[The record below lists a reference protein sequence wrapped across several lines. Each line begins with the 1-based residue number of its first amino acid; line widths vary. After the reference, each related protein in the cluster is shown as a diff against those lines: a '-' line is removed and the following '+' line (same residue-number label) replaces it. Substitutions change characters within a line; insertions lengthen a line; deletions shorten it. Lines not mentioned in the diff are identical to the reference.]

1 MQAARRATPQ
11 SSKDPTDNSDPRP
24 RDGPAAGE
32 VEREEK
38 HKARSFKI
46 RMMSTAASSSEHPRR
61 SDYECDPV
69 TAPVEFSRDFQD
81 LVLVPLIESR
91 RVLAIRGCLEQGAEA
106 APRSPVVAAARQAFW
121 IRVRQKVDGG
131 GAARLALQCGIRLL
145 ELGALSVAEAFFEEV
160 LVRARDLVTN
170 DPDDEIEAA
179 GGHADATY
187 GRVECEIL
195 RILARDGNVR
205 YPRSAQRLLAA
216 AKSARDAMVAV
227 LALPTR
233 DPERIAWLLLNGSI
247 LLHGVAE
254 PLAARGGPLARHAAE
269 HLLWAA
275 RALDASVGLAT
286 IKCASVYLLMYVLAS
301 LLTNRRYLP
310 ARCRLYAL
318 AARACDDAGCPE
330 AARAVLA
337 LLGDSTHALRA
348 AEEMQQPLPPP
359 IAAKL
364 RAADEDLAIL
374 AVAADAAAYGT
385 LADDTGDPGE
395 TEAAAEPILTNA
407 GLGDTAT
414 VRGRRLRARALLE
427 AAVVPNARGLA
438 GAVGGPGA
446 PCTRERA
453 RRAALARACAE
464 VAAPISGDIPTLDAP
479 QLTSLARTLF
489 VLGERAEFRR
499 VAAIAQGGV
508 DAAANIADAADYS
521 SVGAFSSGA
530 SSAGEVE
537 PPREL
542 AAGAAAGGV
551 VGGNC

>member
-1 MQAARRATPQ
+1 MQLRKAQR
-11 SSKDPTDNSDPRP
+11 DPTDNCDPRP

-32 VEREEK
+32 EREDK
-38 HKARSFKI
+38 NKARSFKI

-145 ELGALSVAEAFFEEV
+145 ELGELSVAEAFFEEV

-179 GGHADATY
+179 GWHADATY

-216 AKSARDAMVAV
+216 AKSARDAMVDL

-233 DPERIAWLLLNGSI
+233 DHERIAWLLLNGAI

-499 VAAIAQGGV
+499 VAAIAQGVV
-508 DAAANIADAADYS
+508 DAAAKIADAADYS

-542 AAGAAAGGV
+542 AAGAAAPLRAEHAPA
-551 VGGNC
+551 